1 MARELKTTP
10 KHANKV
16 KKRILIA
23 EDETALSQALKRKLE
38 TVSYSVETVTNGREA
53 IEAIAKKH
61 YDLALL
67 DLIMPEVDGFA
78 VLSHCRENHLLTP
91 IIILSNLSQ
100 EEDQHKA
107 EELGAQGYIVKSD
120 TPLEVVVER
129 IDRIFKTL
137 A

>member
-1 MARELKTTP
+1 
-10 KHANKV
+10 
-16 KKRILIA
+16 
-23 EDETALSQALKRKLE
+23 
-38 TVSYSVETVTNGREA
+38 
-53 IEAIAKKH
+53 
-61 YDLALL
+61 
-67 DLIMPEVDGFA
+67 MPEVDGFA